1 METKRCT
8 KCGEEKPITEFHKN
22 VRSKDGLHCYCKECN
37 CIQSQLWRVANI
49 DRAREYAREHSR
61 EQRKSNSGK
70 IRDRKKVDLD
80 AIPGSI
86 YDIPN
91 RKCYLAKARK
101 LMRGEVVDPHCDKE
115 EGEE

>member
-8 KCGEEKPITEFHKN
+8 KCGEEKPITEFYLN
-22 VRSKDGLHCYCKECN
+22 RRSPTNKTRRRQI
-37 CIQSQLWRVANI
+37 CIQCHCLNTKRYSETHKSKINQSAK
-49 DRAREYAREHSR
+49 DRY
-61 EQRKSNSGK
+61 
-70 IRDRKKVDLD
+70 
-80 AIPGSI
+80 
-86 YDIPN
+86 YMMMDIQN